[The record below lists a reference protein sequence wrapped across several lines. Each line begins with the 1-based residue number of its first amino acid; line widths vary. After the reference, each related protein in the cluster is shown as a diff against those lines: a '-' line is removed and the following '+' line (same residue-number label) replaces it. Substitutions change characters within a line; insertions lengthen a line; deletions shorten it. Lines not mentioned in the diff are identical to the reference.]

1 MPDERHFLKSLFD
14 TAVESAQAENLI
26 PGILPSRPAGRTI
39 VVGGGKA
46 AAAMALAVEQNW
58 PDELSGLVITPYGHA
73 LTCEKIEIFEA
84 AHPIPDEAGSNAA
97 TRMLGAVADLTP
109 KDLVLCLLSGGGS
122 ALLSLPAKGIILQDK
137 QSVTRQLL
145 RSGANIAE
153 INCVRKHL
161 SAIKG
166 GRLAAASAPATIVTL
181 AISDV
186 PGNDISVIA
195 SGPTVADATSSEM
208 ALDVLRRYD
217 IISADT
223 VTAHLAD
230 PASETPKPGDPV
242 FDSTEYM
249 ILATADDAL
258 NAAAEMAR
266 ELNTESLMLGDLE
279 GDASK
284 LAADH
289 AGLAKSIA
297 AGNGP
302 VQPPCVL
309 ISGGETTVRVRGQGT
324 GGRNTEYAL
333 ALALALDAH
342 PGISAIACDTDG
354 IDGTGDNAGAIVTPD
369 TLERARQQSLDG
381 MKLLDDNDSYR
392 FFERIGDLVITGPTL
407 TNVNDFRA
415 ILIAAQ

>member
-1 MPDERHFLKSLFD
+1 MPDDRHFLKSLFD
-14 TAVESAQAENLI
+14 KTVESAQADKLI
-26 PGILPSRPAGRTI
+26 PGNLPSRPDGRTI
-39 VVGGGKA
+39 VIGAGKA
-46 AAAMALAVEQNW
+46 AAAMAAAVEKNW
-58 PDELSGLVITPYGHA
+58 PGELTGLVVTPYGHA
-73 LTCEKIEIFEA
+73 VGCEQIQVIEA
-84 AHPIPDEAGSNAA
+84 AHPVPDAAGSNAA
-97 TRMLGAVADLTP
+97 ARILAAVADLTP

-122 ALLSLPAKGIILQDK
+122 ALLSLPAKGIALRDK
-137 QSVTRQLL
+137 QSITEQLL
-145 RSGANIAE
+145 RSGAHIAE

-166 GRLAAASAPATIVTL
+166 GRLAAASSPATVVTL

-186 PGNDISVIA
+186 PGNDVSVIA
-195 SGPTVADATSSEM
+195 SGPTVADATTSEM
-208 ALDVLRRYD
+208 ALDVLRRYN
-217 IISADT
+217 INSADT
-223 VTAHLAD
+223 VTAYLAD
-230 PASETPKPGDPV
+230 LASETPKPKDPV
-242 FDSTEYM
+242 FDSAAYVM
-249 ILATADDAL
+249 LATAGDAL
-258 NAAAEMAR
+258 NAAAEMSR
-266 ELNTESLMLGDLE
+266 DHNTQPLMLGDLE

-289 AGLAKSIA
+289 ARLARSIA
-297 AGNGP
+297 AGQGP

-309 ISGGETTVRVRGQGT
+309 ISGGETTVLVRGQGT

-369 TLERARQQSLDG
+369 TLERARQQSLDA
-381 MKLLDDNDSYR
+381 MKLLDDNDSYN
-392 FFERIGDLVITGPTL
+392 FFKRIGDLVVTGPTL